1 MVYFITNGNTKEI
14 FPMLHFETVDAP
26 TLELLKKLMSIPLF
40 KPLRLVGGTAMALQ
54 TGHRKSVDLD
64 FFGTQFLE
72 ELELTAT
79 LSLVGSVNWLNK
91 SGNIKSLL
99 VNGIKVDFVNY
110 SYPWLS
116 GIVKEEELRLSS
128 IKDIAAMKLAA
139 ITGRGAKKDFIDLFF
154 LLKKFSLAEMM
165 EMYNSKYADGSAFMV
180 LKSLIYFEDAEEDKM
195 PEMLIPVSWNNI
207 KKTIL
212 QHHKAYMQ

>member
-1 MVYFITNGNTKEI
+1 
-14 FPMLHFETVDAP
+14 MLHFETVDTR
-26 TLELLKKLMSIPLF
+26 TLELLRKLISEPLF
-40 KPLRLVGGTAMALQ
+40 SSLRLVGGTALALQ

-72 ELELTAT
+72 ELELTTT
-79 LSLVGSVNWLNK
+79 LSSLGSVTWLNK
-91 SGNIKSLL
+91 STNIKSLL

-116 GIVKEEELRLSS
+116 GIVKEEDLRLSS
-128 IKDIAAMKLAA
+128 INDIAAMKLAA

-154 LLKKFSLAEMM
+154 LLKKFSLGEMM
-165 EMYNSKYADGSAFMV
+165 EMYKNKYADGSAFMV
-180 LKSLIYFEDAEEDKM
+180 LKSLIYFEDAEEDEM
-195 PEMLIPVSWNNI
+195 PEMLVPASWNSI